1 MQTRTKTTAY
11 WNEEAETIPAQKL
24 QALQLERLQKTARL
38 VYEKVPFYRQLF
50 EQAGVTPDSLKSL
63 EDLAKFPFTKKTDLR
78 ENYPFGLFA
87 EPTANMIRLH
97 ASSGTKGKPTVVGYT
112 RQDIATWSECMARS
126 LMTGGARPGDTIHN
140 AYGYGL
146 FTGGLGI
153 HYGAETMGAC
163 VVPISG
169 GNTPRQ
175 IMLLQDF
182 QARVLTCTPSYALNI
197 AEALEEM
204 KIPLDQLGLEY
215 GIFGA
220 EPWTQ
225 EMRVQLEARLGL
237 KGAIDIY
244 GLSEVMG
251 PGVAMEC
258 VEGKNGLHVWGD
270 HFYPE
275 IVNPATGEPLPYGE
289 TGELV
294 FSTLTKEGFALLR
307 YRTGDLCTL
316 SNDPCPCGRTHARMG
331 KIKGRTDDMLIIR
344 GVNVFPSEIERVL
357 LTFEELAPYY
367 QIILER
373 PGALDIVSIDIE
385 VTPEYHASRFE
396 SEEAFHLHHHELYAL
411 RQKIG
416 QGLNSALGISVDIRV
431 NSPHKVARSEGK
443 AVRVVDRRPK

>member
-1 MQTRTKTTAY
+1 MSPESRTIRY
-11 WNEEAETIPAQKL
+11 WNEEVETLSPEKL
-24 QALQLERLQKTARL
+24 KEIQLERLQKTARL
-38 VYEKVPFYRQLF
+38 VYEKVPFYRQHF
-50 EQAGVTPDSLKSL
+50 DRAGVTPESLRHL

-87 EPTANMIRLH
+87 EPIQKLVRLH
-97 ASSGTKGKPTVVGYT
+97 ASSGTRGKPTVVGYT
-112 RQDIATWSECMARS
+112 RQDITNWSECMARS
-126 LMTGGARPGDTIHN
+126 LVAGGARPGDIIHN

-146 FTGGLGI
+146 FTGGLGV
-153 HYGAETMGAC
+153 HYGAEFMGAC

-175 IMLLQDF
+175 VMLLQDF
-182 QARVLTCTPSYALNI
+182 KARILTCTPSYALNI

-204 KIPLDQLGLEY
+204 HLPAENLALEY

-220 EPWTQ
+220 EPWTE
-225 EMRVQLEARLGL
+225 EMRRQLEKKLHL
-237 KGAIDIY
+237 KGALDIY

-251 PGVAMEC
+251 PGVSMEC
-258 VEGKNGLHVWGD
+258 AEGRNGLHVWSD

-275 IVNPATGEPLPYGE
+275 IINPANGDPLPYGE

-316 SNDPCPCGRTHARMG
+316 SHERCPCGRTHPRMG
-331 KIKGRTDDMLIIR
+331 KLKGRTDDMLIIR

-357 LTFEELAPYY
+357 LGFEELAPYY

-373 PGALDIVSIDIE
+373 PGALDLVSVEVE
-385 VTPEYHASRFE
+385 VTPEYQAARLE
-396 SEEAFHLHHHELYAL
+396 GEEPTQPGHPELDPL
-411 RQKIG
+411 GKRIG
-416 QGLNSALGISVDIRV
+416 LALNSALGVGLEVKI
-431 NSPHKVARSEGK
+431 NLPHKVPRSEGK

>member
-1 MQTRTKTTAY
+1 MQTRIQAPMY
-11 WNEEAETIPAQKL
+11 WNKEAETLEPQKL
-24 QALQLERLQKTARL
+24 QELQLERLQNTARL
-38 VYEKVPFYRQLF
+38 IYHKVPFYRQLF
-50 EQAGVTPDSLKSL
+50 DQAGVTPDDLKSL
-63 EDLAKFPFTKKTDLR
+63 GDLAKFPFTKKTDLR

-87 EPTANMIRLH
+87 EPTTNMVRLH

-112 RQDIATWSECMARS
+112 RQDIANWSECMARS
-126 LMTGGARPGDTIHN
+126 LMTGGARPGDIIHN

-175 IMLLQDF
+175 ILLLQDF
-182 QARVLTCTPSYALNI
+182 KARILTCTPSYALNI
-197 AEALEEM
+197 AEALQEAKISPEE
-204 KIPLDQLGLEY
+204 ISLQY

-220 EPWTQ
+220 EPWTP
-225 EMRVQLEARLGL
+225 EMQVQLEARLGL
-237 KGAIDIY
+237 KGALDIY

-275 IVNPATGEPLPYGE
+275 IVNPETGEPLPYGE

-316 SNDPCPCGRTHARMG
+316 NNEPCPCGRTHTRMG
-331 KIKGRTDDMLIIR
+331 KLKGRTDDMLIIR

-357 LTFEELAPYY
+357 LTYEELAPYY

-373 PGALDIVSIDIE
+373 PGALDVVIAEIE

-396 SEEAFHLHHHELYAL
+396 SDVAFHPDHHELYML

-416 QGLNSALGISVDIRV
+416 QGLNSTLGISLDIRINPPRTV
-431 NSPHKVARSEGK
+431 VRSEGK

>member
-1 MQTRTKTTAY
+1 MQTRTQAPVY
-11 WNEEAETIPAQKL
+11 WNAEAETLVSSKL
-24 QALQLERLQKTARL
+24 EALQLERLQNTARRI
-38 VYEKVPFYRQLF
+38 YEKVLFYRQLF
-50 EQAGVTPDSLKSL
+50 DNAGVSPESLKRL
-63 EDLAKFPFTKKTDLR
+63 TDLSKFPFTKKTDLR
-78 ENYPFGLFA
+78 ENYPFNLFA
-87 EPTANMIRLH
+87 EPTNKLVRLH

-112 RQDIATWSECMARS
+112 ASDIQQWSECMARS
-126 LMTGGARPGDTIHN
+126 LMAAGARPGDIIHN

-153 HYGAETMGAC
+153 HYGAEYMGAC
-163 VVPISG
+163 VVPVSG

-175 IMLLQDF
+175 VMLLQDF
-182 QARVLTCTPSYALNI
+182 GSRILTCTPSYALNI
-197 AEALEEM
+197 AEVIEEQN
-204 KIPLDQLGLEY
+204 IPRANIKLEY
-215 GIFGA
+215 GVFGA
-220 EPWTQ
+220 EPWTD
-225 EMRVQLEARLGL
+225 EMRVQLEGKLGL
-237 KGAIDIY
+237 KGALDIY

-258 VEGKNGLHVWGD
+258 VEGRNGLHVWAD

-275 IVNPATGEPLPYGE
+275 IVNPTTGEALPFGE

-316 SNDPCPCGRTHARMG
+316 YNDACPCGRTHPRMG

-357 LTFEELAPYY
+357 FGFKELAPYY

-373 PGALDIVSIDIE
+373 PATLDVVSVDLE

-396 SEEAFHLHHHELYAL
+396 SDAAFVPDHHELFSL

-416 QGLNSALGISVDIRV
+416 QALNSALGVTIETKINLPRT
-431 NSPHKVARSEGK
+431 VARSEGK

>member
-1 MQTRTKTTAY
+1 MQPRTQTTAY
-11 WNEEAETIPAQKL
+11 WNEEAETMSREKL

-50 EQAGVTPDSLKSL
+50 DQAGVTAESLKSL

-87 EPTANMIRLH
+87 EPTDKMVRLH
-97 ASSGTKGKPTVVGYT
+97 ASSGTRGKPTVVGYT
-112 RQDIATWSECMARS
+112 AQDIATWSECMARS
-126 LMTGGARPGDTIHN
+126 LMTAGTRPGDIVHN

-182 QARVLTCTPSYALNI
+182 QARILTCTPSYALNI

-204 KIPLDQLGLEY
+204 KIPLEAINLDY
-215 GIFGA
+215 GVFGA
-220 EPWTQ
+220 EPWTE
-225 EMRVQLEARLGL
+225 EMRSQLEAKLGL
-237 KGAIDIY
+237 KGALDIY

-251 PGVAMEC
+251 PGVSMEC
-258 VEGKNGLHVWGD
+258 VEGKNGLHIWGD
-270 HFYPE
+270 HFYAE
-275 IVNPATGEPLPYGE
+275 IIDPKTGETLPYGQ

-294 FSTLTKEGFALLR
+294 FSTLTKEGFALIR
-307 YRTGDLCTL
+307 YRTGDLCSL
-316 SNDPCPCGRTHARMG
+316 YDEPCPCGRTHIRMG
-331 KIKGRTDDMLIIR
+331 KLKGRTDDMLIIR

-357 LTFEELAPYY
+357 LTYEELAPYY
-367 QIILER
+367 QIVLER
-373 PGALDIVSIDIE
+373 PGTMDMVYVEVE

-396 SEEAFHLHHHELYAL
+396 SDEAFRPDHHELYNL
-411 RQKIG
+411 RRKIE
-416 QGLNSALGISVDIRV
+416 QGLHSALGVTVHVRV
-431 NSPHKVARSEGK
+431 NAPHKVARSEGK
-443 AVRVVDRRPK
+443 AVRVVDHRPK